1 MEIHKE
7 GRKKEESHVF
17 ITVYINANK
26 IKKLK
31 ITRQC
36 AIEVPRKIRL
46 DYTRIYTSLKFQEG
60 RRKAVGRK

>member
-17 ITVYINANK
+17 MTIYINANK

-31 ITRQC
+31 ITRHC
-36 AIEVPRKIRL
+36 AIEIPRNIHL
-46 DYTRIYTSLKFQEG
+46 EYTRICTSLKFHEG
-60 RRKAVGRK
+60 RRKTVGRK